1 MHYYYML
8 PIASVL
14 ISVCNNNLVFNDFN
28 IQRIVHSMLEYIEM
42 SVGVAVGLHGEGD
55 EMLCLL

>member
-1 MHYYYML
+1 MHYHYML

-42 SVGVAVGLHGEGD
+42 SVGVAAGLHGEGD